1 MLNIDE
7 LIKESLKNKKT
18 SELKVYR
25 NLKADIMAFK
35 TQKNAPVYDEAA
47 ELKIIQKYVTKM
59 EDAEKQYSQAGRLDL
74 ATECRD
80 ELEVLRKLLPE
91 PVKESDI
98 YDFVQGY
105 AIDRI
110 WVGTDD
116 VSTRVMIPK
125 KNMGEVIKATKSQF
139 PTADGKIISEIVK
152 LNLE

>member
-18 SELKVYR
+18 MDLKVYR
-25 NLKADIMAFK
+25 ILKSDIMAFK

-59 EDAEKQYSQAGRLDL
+59 EDVEKQYSHAGRLDL

-98 YDFVQGY
+98 CDFVQGY
-105 AIDRI
+105 AIDRN

>member
-35 TQKNAPVYDEAA
+35 TQKNAPTYDEAA

-59 EDAEKQYSQAGRLDL
+59 EDAEKQYSQAGREDL
-74 ATECRD
+74 ASECRD

-91 PVKESDI
+91 PVTASEI
-98 YDFVQGY
+98 YEELRYWAEKNHYINEEIASEIQ
-105 AIDRI
+105 
-110 WVGTDD
+110 
-116 VSTRVMIPK
+116 IPK
-125 KNMGEVIKATKSQF
+125 KEMGVVIKYIKSKL
-139 PTADGKIISEIVK
+139 PTADGKMVSEIVK
-152 LNLE
+152 ENLE

>member
-18 SELKVYR
+18 MDLKVYR
-25 NLKADIMAFK
+25 ILKSDIMAFK

-59 EDAEKQYSQAGRLDL
+59 EDAEKQYSHAGRLDL
-74 ATECRD
+74 SAECRD

-98 YDFVQGY
+98 CDFVQGY
-105 AIDRI
+105 AIDRN

>member
-18 SELKVYR
+18 MDLKVYR
-25 NLKADIMAFK
+25 ILKSDIMAFK

-98 YDFVQGY
+98 CDFVQGY
-105 AIDRI
+105 AIDRN

>member
-18 SELKVYR
+18 MDLKVYR
-25 NLKADIMAFK
+25 ILKSDIMAFK

-74 ATECRD
+74 ATECKD

-98 YDFVQGY
+98 CDFVQGY
-105 AIDRI
+105 AIDRN

>member
-18 SELKVYR
+18 VNLKVYR
-25 NLKADIMAFK
+25 ILKSDIMAFK

-59 EDAEKQYSQAGRLDL
+59 EDAEKQYSHAGRLDL
-74 ATECRD
+74 AAECRD

-98 YDFVQGY
+98 CDFVQGY
-105 AIDRI
+105 AIDRN

>member
-35 TQKNAPVYDEAA
+35 TQKNAPTYDEAA

-59 EDAEKQYSQAGRLDL
+59 EDAEKQYSHAGRLDL
-74 ATECRD
+74 ASECRD

-91 PVKESDI
+91 PVTASEI
-98 YDFVQGY
+98 YEELRY
-105 AIDRI
+105 WAEKNHYINEEI
-110 WVGTDD
+110 A
-116 VSTRVMIPK
+116 SEIKIPK
-125 KNMGEVIKATKSQF
+125 KEMGVVIKYIKSKL
-139 PTADGKIISEIVK
+139 PTADGKMISEIVK
-152 LNLE
+152 ENLE

>member
-7 LIKESLKNKKT
+7 LIKDSLKNKKT
-18 SELKVYR
+18 MDLKVYR
-25 NLKADIMAFK
+25 ILKSDIMAFK

-59 EDAEKQYSQAGRLDL
+59 EDAEKQYSHAGRLDL

-98 YDFVQGY
+98 CDFVQGY
-105 AIDRI
+105 AIDRN

>member
-7 LIKESLKNKKT
+7 LIKESLKNKKAMD
-18 SELKVYR
+18 LKVYR
-25 NLKADIMAFK
+25 ILKSDIMAFK

-59 EDAEKQYSQAGRLDL
+59 EDAEKQYSHAGRLDL

-98 YDFVQGY
+98 CDFVQGY
-105 AIDRI
+105 AIDRN

-152 LNLE
+152 VNLE

>member
-18 SELKVYR
+18 MDLKVYR
-25 NLKADIMAFK
+25 ILKSDIMAFK

-98 YDFVQGY
+98 CDFVQSY
-105 AIDRI
+105 AIDRN

>member
-7 LIKESLKNKKT
+7 LIKESLNNKKT
-18 SELKVYR
+18 IDLKVYR
-25 NLKADIMAFK
+25 ILKSDIMAFK

-74 ATECRD
+74 ATECRE

-98 YDFVQGY
+98 CDFVQGY
-105 AIDRI
+105 AIDRN

>member
-7 LIKESLKNKKT
+7 LIKDSLKNKKT
-18 SELKVYR
+18 MDLKVYR
-25 NLKADIMAFK
+25 ILKSDIMAFK

-59 EDAEKQYSQAGRLDL
+59 EDTEKQYSHAGRLDL

-80 ELEVLRKLLPE
+80 ELEVLRKLLPK

-98 YDFVQGY
+98 CDFVQSY
-105 AIDRI
+105 AIDRN

-125 KNMGEVIKATKSQF
+125 KNMGEVIKATKNQF
-139 PTADGKIISEIVK
+139 PAADGKIISEIVK

>member
-18 SELKVYR
+18 MDLKVYR
-25 NLKADIMAFK
+25 ILKSDIMAFK

-59 EDAEKQYSQAGRLDL
+59 EDAEKQYSHAGRLDL
-74 ATECRD
+74 ATECMD

-98 YDFVQGY
+98 CDFVQGY
-105 AIDRI
+105 AIDRN

>member
-18 SELKVYR
+18 MDLKVYR
-25 NLKADIMAFK
+25 ILKSDIMAFK

-59 EDAEKQYSQAGRLDL
+59 EDSEKQYSQAGRLDL
-74 ATECRD
+74 ATECRE

-98 YDFVQGY
+98 CDFVQGY
-105 AIDRI
+105 AIDRN

>member
-18 SELKVYR
+18 IDLKVYR
-25 NLKADIMAFK
+25 ILKSDIMAFK

-47 ELKIIQKYVTKM
+47 ELKIIQKYVIKM

-98 YDFVQGY
+98 CDFVQGY
-105 AIDRI
+105 AIDRN

-125 KNMGEVIKATKSQF
+125 KSMGEVIKATKSQF

>member
-18 SELKVYR
+18 MDLKVYR
-25 NLKADIMAFK
+25 ILKSDIMAFK

-59 EDAEKQYSQAGRLDL
+59 EDAKKQYSQAGRLDL

-98 YDFVQGY
+98 CDFVQGY
-105 AIDRI
+105 AIDRN

>member
-18 SELKVYR
+18 MDLKVYR
-25 NLKADIMAFK
+25 ILKSDIMAFK

-98 YDFVQGY
+98 CDFVQGY
-105 AIDRI
+105 AIDKN

>member
-7 LIKESLKNKKT
+7 LIKESLKNKKAMD
-18 SELKVYR
+18 LKVYR
-25 NLKADIMAFK
+25 ILKSDIMAFK

-47 ELKIIQKYVTKM
+47 EVKIIQKYVTKM
-59 EDAEKQYSQAGRLDL
+59 EDAEKQYSHAGRLDL

-98 YDFVQGY
+98 CDFVQGY
-105 AIDRI
+105 AIDRN

-116 VSTRVMIPK
+116 VGARVMIPK

>member
-7 LIKESLKNKKT
+7 LIKDSLKNKKT
-18 SELKVYR
+18 MDLKVYR
-25 NLKADIMAFK
+25 ILKSDIMAFK

-59 EDAEKQYSQAGRLDL
+59 EDAEQQYSHAGRLDL
-74 ATECRD
+74 AAECRD

-98 YDFVQGY
+98 CDFVQGY
-105 AIDRI
+105 AIDRN

>member
-18 SELKVYR
+18 IDLKVYR
-25 NLKADIMAFK
+25 ILKSDIMAFK
-35 TQKNAPVYDEAA
+35 TQKNAPIYDEAA

-74 ATECRD
+74 ATECGD

-98 YDFVQGY
+98 CDFVQGY
-105 AIDRI
+105 AIDRN

>member
-18 SELKVYR
+18 VELKAYR
-25 NLKADIMAFK
+25 NLKSEITLAK
-35 TQKNAPVYDEAA
+35 TAKNAMGFNEAV
-47 ELKIIQKYVTKM
+47 LFSIITKYCKKL
-59 EDAEKQYSQAGRLDL
+59 EDAEKQYSHAGRLDL

-98 YDFVQGY
+98 CDFVQGY
-105 AIDRI
+105 AIDRN

-125 KNMGEVIKATKSQF
+125 KSMGEVIKATKSQF

>member
-18 SELKVYR
+18 IDLKVYR
-25 NLKADIMAFK
+25 ILKSDIMAFK

-98 YDFVQGY
+98 CDFVQGY
-105 AIDRI
+105 AIDRN